1 MIIKFNGMK
10 SLARHRYLANSS
22 FLEWDLQRADAKWEE
37 TQDGDRGL
45 KYTNISHQLLR
56 SAAYL

>member
-1 MIIKFNGMK
+1 MK